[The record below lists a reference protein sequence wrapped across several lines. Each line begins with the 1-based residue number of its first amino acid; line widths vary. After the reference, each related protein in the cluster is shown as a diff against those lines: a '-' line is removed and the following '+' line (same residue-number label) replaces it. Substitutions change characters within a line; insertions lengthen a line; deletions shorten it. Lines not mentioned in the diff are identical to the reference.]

1 MKLIIIKDDI
11 AVMSKIYDSKLIASF
26 SDIAKVHG
34 TTKTRLWKEFKR
46 IKRNVL
52 PFNEVEDY
60 HIIDS
65 YDAKNIGI
73 LENLFPKG
81 YKYNTQTVLT
91 EKGYLKLAKVLMFNK
106 EMTETYIE
114 KYFRNKKLLQENTI
128 SNNLE
133 NIQKEQT
140 DTQIN
145 ENNKRSDN
153 NMNSNLIT
161 IADKEIELKEY
172 NGERIVTAWDIA
184 ELHEREISKVNE
196 NFKYN
201 INKFIENEDY
211 YVLQR
216 NKFSE
221 SDFRV
226 QNFIP
231 NNVKE
236 IILFTESGYLLLTK
250 TFTDERSWNIQR
262 QLVKSY
268 FKLKELKEKVESGE
282 IEIKQSGNKQNNNSI
297 TQLNE
302 SQIELEKLRLM
313 THLIDT
319 FKETEH
325 KPEKLMIIETIANI
339 TGNKNKFGYGMA
351 DGATTELREGT
362 VTSHEIAEMMRRKF
376 GLDNNFTQGSVN
388 SLAKYNNLTDERYRY
403 LYYNDTA
410 MSNTF
415 RYYPDEIIP
424 KLYDL
429 IMDKKKK
436 RYTKYG
442 LSKPYHELQDMEI
455 DDEDF

>member
-1 MKLIIIKDDI
+1 MQLIIIKDDI
-11 AVMSKIYDSKLIASF
+11 AVTSKIYDNKLIASF

-65 YDAKNIGI
+65 YDAKTIGI
-73 LENLFPKG
+73 FENLFPKG

-91 EKGYLKLAKVLMFNK
+91 EKGYLKLAKVLILDK
-106 EMTETYIE
+106 EMTETYIK
-114 KYFRNKKLLQENTI
+114 KYFRNRELLQEHTG

-140 DTQIN
+140 GTQIN
-145 ENNKRSDN
+145 ENIKRRDN

-172 NGERIVTAWDIA
+172 NGERVVTSWDIA
-184 ELHEREISKVNE
+184 DLHEKDVKVVNQHF
-196 NFKYN
+196 NRN
-201 INKFIENEDY
+201 ITNLIENEDY
-211 YVLQR
+211 YIISKETFLKSHFVTLK
-216 NKFSE
+216 NHA
-221 SDFRV
+221 
-226 QNFIP
+226 P
-231 NNVKE
+231 NLKE
-236 IILFTESGYLLLTK
+236 VALFTESGYLLLVK
-250 TFTDERSWNIQR
+250 GFTDERSWNIQR

-268 FKLKELKEKVESGE
+268 FKLKELKEKVEAGE
-282 IEIKQSGNKQNNNSI
+282 IEIKKVNSEISSNNNQLEQLKSI
-297 TQLNE
+297 ENIISAYKNAE
-302 SQIELEKLRLM
+302 SR
-313 THLIDT
+313 
-319 FKETEH
+319 
-325 KPEKLMIIETIANI
+325 PEKLMIIEMVAQM

-362 VTSHEIAEMMRRKF
+362 VTSQEIAEMMRNKF
-376 GLDNNFTQGSVN
+376 GLDENFTQGSVN

-436 RYTKYG
+436 RYAKYG
-442 LSKPYHELQDMEI
+442 LAKPYHELHDMEI

>member
-1 MKLIIIKDDI
+1 MQLIIIKDDI
-11 AVMSKIYDSKLIASF
+11 AIMSKVYDNKLIASF

-65 YDAKNIGI
+65 YDAKTIGI
-73 LENLFPKG
+73 FENLFPKG

-91 EKGYLKLAKVLMFNK
+91 EKGYLKLAKVLMLDK
-106 EMTETYIE
+106 EMTETYIK
-114 KYFRNKKLLQENTI
+114 KYFRNRELLQENTG

-140 DTQIN
+140 GTQIN
-145 ENNKRSDN
+145 ENIKRRDDK
-153 NMNSNLIT
+153 MKSNLIT

-172 NGERIVTAWDIA
+172 NGERVVTSWDIA
-184 ELHEREISKVNE
+184 DLHEKDVKVVNQHF
-196 NFKYN
+196 NRN
-201 INKFIENEDY
+201 ITNLIENEDY
-211 YVLQR
+211 YIISKETFLKSHFVTLK
-216 NKFSE
+216 NHA
-221 SDFRV
+221 
-226 QNFIP
+226 P
-231 NNVKE
+231 NLKE
-236 IILFTESGYLLLTK
+236 VALFTESGYLLLVK
-250 TFTDERSWNIQR
+250 GFTDERSWNIQR

-282 IEIKQSGNKQNNNSI
+282 IEIKKVNSEISSNNNQLEQLKSI
-297 TQLNE
+297 ENIISAYKNAE
-302 SQIELEKLRLM
+302 SR
-313 THLIDT
+313 
-319 FKETEH
+319 
-325 KPEKLMIIETIANI
+325 PEKLMIIEMVAQM

-351 DGATTELREGT
+351 EGATTELREGT
-362 VTSHEIAEMMRRKF
+362 VTSQEIAEIMRSRY

-429 IMDKKKK
+429 IMDTKKK

-442 LSKPYHELQDMEI
+442 LAKPYHELHDMEI

>member
-1 MKLIIIKDDI
+1 MRLIIIKDDI
-11 AVMSKIYDSKLIASF
+11 AVMSKIYDNKLIASF

-65 YDAKNIGI
+65 YDAKTIGI
-73 LENLFPKG
+73 FENLFPKG

-91 EKGYLKLAKVLMFNK
+91 EKGYLKLAKVLMLDK
-106 EMTETYIE
+106 EMTETYIK
-114 KYFRNKKLLQENTI
+114 KYFRNRELLQENTG

-140 DTQIN
+140 GTQIN
-145 ENNKRSDN
+145 ENIKRRDN

-172 NGERIVTAWDIA
+172 NGERVVTSWDIA
-184 ELHEREISKVNE
+184 DLHEKDVKVVNQHF
-196 NFKYN
+196 NRN
-201 INKFIENEDY
+201 ITNLIENEDY
-211 YVLQR
+211 YIISKETFLKSHFVTLK
-216 NKFSE
+216 NHA
-221 SDFRV
+221 
-226 QNFIP
+226 P
-231 NNVKE
+231 NLKE
-236 IILFTESGYLLLTK
+236 VALFTESGYLLLVK
-250 TFTDERSWNIQR
+250 GFTDERSWNIQR

-268 FKLKELKEKVESGE
+268 FKLKELKEKFESGE
-282 IEIKQSGNKQNNNSI
+282 IEIKKVNSEISSNNNQLEQLKSI
-297 TQLNE
+297 ENIISAYKNAE
-302 SQIELEKLRLM
+302 SR
-313 THLIDT
+313 
-319 FKETEH
+319 
-325 KPEKLMIIETIANI
+325 PEKLMIIEMVAQM

-362 VTSHEIAEMMRRKF
+362 VTSQEIAEMMRRKF
-376 GLDNNFTQGSVN
+376 GLDENFTQGSVN

-403 LYYNDTA
+403 LYYNNTA

-436 RYTKYG
+436 RYAKYG
-442 LSKPYHELQDMEI
+442 LAKPYHELHDMEI

>member
-1 MKLIIIKDDI
+1 MRLIIIKDDI
-11 AVMSKIYDSKLIASF
+11 AVMSKIYDNKLIASF

-65 YDAKNIGI
+65 YDAKTIGI
-73 LENLFPKG
+73 FENLFPKG

-91 EKGYLKLAKVLMFNK
+91 EKGYLKLAKTLMLDK
-106 EMTETYIE
+106 EMIEVYIE
-114 KYFRNKKLLQENTI
+114 KYFRNRELLQKNTD

-140 DTQIN
+140 GTQIN
-145 ENNKRSDN
+145 ENLKRRDN

-172 NGERIVTAWDIA
+172 NGERVVTSWDIA
-184 ELHEREISKVNE
+184 DLHEKDVKVVNQHF
-196 NFKYN
+196 NRN
-201 INKFIENEDY
+201 ITNLIENEDY
-211 YVLQR
+211 YIISKETFLKSHFVTLK
-216 NKFSE
+216 NHA
-221 SDFRV
+221 
-226 QNFIP
+226 P
-231 NNVKE
+231 NLKE
-236 IILFTESGYLLLTK
+236 VALFTESGYLLLVK
-250 TFTDERSWNIQR
+250 GFTDERSWNIQR

-268 FKLKELKEKVESGE
+268 FKLKELKEKVEAGE
-282 IEIKQSGNKQNNNSI
+282 IEIKKVNSEISSNNNQLEQLKSI
-297 TQLNE
+297 ENIITAYKNAD
-302 SQIELEKLRLM
+302 SR
-313 THLIDT
+313 
-319 FKETEH
+319 
-325 KPEKLMIIETIANI
+325 PEKLMIIEMVAQM

-362 VTSHEIAEMMRRKF
+362 VTSQEIAEMMRRKF
-376 GLDNNFTQGSVN
+376 GLDENFTQGSVN

-436 RYTKYG
+436 RYAKYG
-442 LSKPYHELQDMEI
+442 LAKPYHELHDMEI